1 MEEACVISN
10 GFPHQSQKLHKI
22 NSSDKNFSVSNAY
35 MNQQRFIHCTLMQK
49 KVSHKKTRRLFR
61 RTNNCGWRKSA
72 TLIKGVTNDDATVF
86 CIF

>member
-49 KVSHKKTRRLFR
+49 KVSH
-61 RTNNCGWRKSA
+61 
-72 TLIKGVTNDDATVF
+72 TLIRRQEDFLGGRIIVDGEEVQPS
-86 CIF
+86 